1 MRPIFEPEVAARAIY
16 FGAFNPRRQIWV
28 GLPTVKAILANRIA
42 PGLIDRYAGYKGQ
55 LTDQKLEADAPSN
68 LFEPVKGNYG
78 AHGRFDDRARSASWE
93 MFTSRHR
100 DAMWALIAFAAVF
113 GAYRLAKRLKV

>member
-1 MRPIFEPEVAARAIY
+1 M
-16 FGAFNPRRQIWV
+16 
-28 GLPTVKAILANRIA
+28 
-42 PGLIDRYAGYKGQ
+42 
-55 LTDQKLEADAPSN
+55 TDQKLEADAPSN

-78 AHGRFDDRARSASWE
+78 AHGQFDDRARSASWE